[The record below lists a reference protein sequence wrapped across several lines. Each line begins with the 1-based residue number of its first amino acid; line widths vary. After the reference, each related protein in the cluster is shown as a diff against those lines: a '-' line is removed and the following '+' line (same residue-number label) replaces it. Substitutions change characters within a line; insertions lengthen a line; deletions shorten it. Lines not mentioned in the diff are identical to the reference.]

1 MGSYGVLWR
10 LMGGLWSPMESYGVF
25 MGSFVSFG
33 VLWGPLRS
41 VGSYGV
47 FMGSFASYGV
57 LWGPYGVVTSLSR
70 SPHRMQP
77 LIPNGRTHP
86 SHNDPTGRSAETDGG
101 SA

>member
-1 MGSYGVLWR
+1 MGYLGVLWGLMGSFWGNLVPMGLYGVLW
-10 LMGGLWSPMESYGVF
+10 
-25 MGSFVSFG
+25 
-33 VLWGPLRS
+33 VLWGLYWALWGLI
-41 VGSYGV
+41 GSYGV

>member
-1 MGSYGVLWR
+1 MRGLYGVLCGCYGVLW
-10 LMGGLWSPMESYGVF
+10 VF
-25 MGSFVSFG
+25 
-33 VLWGPLRS
+33 WGPLRS
-41 VGSYGV
+41 VGFYGVLWGPIGSYGV